1 MGRGGRQP
9 KPEGRPAWPPDGRAG
24 TRGRHCPHPP
34 GEATSLPSSQRGW
47 ASDPSLPAQSTWSPP
62 GPRDL
67 LAVTRSAGE
76 LRAVNHKIPRVEKAE
91 LSRDLPRSPHRSPI
105 SGGTDPHEPLP
116 RGAPHPRQAP
126 GTSAQKTPQNLPSF
140 WFRSAIHF
148 PLRFRVL
155 HAQGLGEARPRMRY
169 APRVPMT
176 RQRQTVRRG
185 EACPPPRPRTEA
197 LRAGGALGPLI

>member
-9 KPEGRPAWPPDGRAG
+9 KPEGRPAWLPDGRAG

-91 LSRDLPRSPHRSPI
+91 LSRDLPRSPHRSRI

-126 GTSAQKTPQNLPSF
+126 GTSAQKTPLKPPILLVPIGHTLSSLP
-140 WFRSAIHF
+140 
-148 PLRFRVL
+148 
-155 HAQGLGEARPRMRY
+155 QGP
-169 APRVPMT
+169 T
-176 RQRQTVRRG
+176 
-185 EACPPPRPRTEA
+185 CP
-197 LRAGGALGPLI
+197 GALGKPGPGCATPPEFQ